1 MLENRV
7 DLMAL
12 NETNLDQKNGYFKIP
27 NRFKEHFYI
36 YWSSKQ
42 QDKHKGSGVALICT
56 RKWNKHYQGHK
67 SHSPYLLSV
76 YFLFRNVYF
85 CIWIVYAA
93 PQDKTIL
100 HHTLE
105 LLRKEL
111 NNEAMGKK
119 SNNIVHLLLGDF
131 NIIANS
137 QIDRTPPQHNPRPKI
152 FNDLEAIGLIDSY
165 RKLNKEMIGNTY
177 HKEGV
182 STRIDQIWMSEA
194 YSNNLLNFSIT
205 PSTYITHSDHDIITV
220 ILDTADLIRNNRT
233 NTIYD
238 NLPKGSIH
246 SRVTY
251 DCDNLEKSTWDNFR
265 HNIRDQIDS
274 LEQNFLREKASL
286 TEYSQEDVERY
297 WDKLNAIIEHAAD
310 KELPRKV
317 LRLHNT
323 FKCYN
328 KKKSIEERH
337 TKKLLKLLHN
347 YYYGNR
353 QMITAADAKSRWI
366 KKIGKYNL
374 DYITPRY
381 HQMEK
386 DNNIVND
393 DNTKHIITT
402 QNVFSES

>member
-1 MLENRV
+1 MPINNRQNNNNNNNTNLNNINDVNLNNINSFLHSQQIRYENQQQADWNALYLTLHIGTHNINGLVGNGTKLPGILDWMLENWV
-7 DLMAL
+7 DLIAL

-42 QDKHKGSGVALICT
+42 QDKHKGSGVASICT

-152 FNDLEAIGLIDSY
+152 FNDLEAIGLIDLY
-165 RKLNKEMIGNTY
+165 RKLNKETIGNTY

-182 STRIDQIWMSEA
+182 ST
-194 YSNNLLNFSIT
+194 
-205 PSTYITHSDHDIITV
+205 
-220 ILDTADLIRNNRT
+220 
-233 NTIYD
+233 
-238 NLPKGSIH
+238 
-246 SRVTY
+246 
-251 DCDNLEKSTWDNFR
+251 
-265 HNIRDQIDS
+265 
-274 LEQNFLREKASL
+274 
-286 TEYSQEDVERY
+286 
-297 WDKLNAIIEHAAD
+297 
-310 KELPRKV
+310 
-317 LRLHNT
+317 
-323 FKCYN
+323 
-328 KKKSIEERH
+328 
-337 TKKLLKLLHN
+337 
-347 YYYGNR
+347 
-353 QMITAADAKSRWI
+353 
-366 KKIGKYNL
+366 
-374 DYITPRY
+374 
-381 HQMEK
+381 
-386 DNNIVND
+386 
-393 DNTKHIITT
+393 
-402 QNVFSES
+402 